1 MAQRKPAGR
10 PAKIIWRI
18 SESFPQGEIVDP
30 AAPRRPVP
38 PAERKPEQKAEPEF
52 STSGWVVSSFEL
64 LNGTVVS
71 EDIDTVP
78 DDLFDELFPGRA
90 TPNSVND

>member
-18 SESFPQGEIVDP
+18 SESFPQGAVVDP
-30 AAPRRPVP
+30 TVSQRTPSAPRDP
-38 PAERKPEQKAEPEF
+38 KPEPEF
-52 STSGWVVSSFEL
+52 TTSGWVVSSFEL
-64 LNGTVVS
+64 LHGTVVS

-78 DDLFDELFPGRA
+78 DDLFDELFPGRL
-90 TPNSVND
+90 PPPSGSD